1 MGIDIPLTIALPDD
15 IKETNYNK
23 QFGKCVT
30 VLECNVTYGNKGAI
44 KSFMQLINV
53 ERYVMLPSAT
63 LFPKINKRSLSP
75 DKKIIVTYSLENPCV
90 SNDDLLRLNLD
101 IKQNCDPSLPLNK
114 RKNYKLKSI
123 HFQLKETMEVYSKS
137 STFEEPRE
145 NIISTSSNQLT
156 DQLISM
162 NGINLKFNI
171 KVSTKDPLFKN
182 FLSTSQEPAFLFK
195 LPSSSSAA
203 AAAASPSYPI
213 RTKLLQNKSNDI
225 PLQYH
230 TSISTRGKLFSVS
243 HSLEMK
249 FKLANAKDFQLT
261 QRIDVSPWSPTK
273 IKYIDQIINN
283 EKMTAQFATKFYNN
297 FGTIKKN
304 SHSGNLEYP
313 VLPPVIHY
321 ENAQEA
327 VPLIE

>member
-1 MGIDIPLTIALPDD
+1 
-15 IKETNYNK
+15 
-23 QFGKCVT
+23 
-30 VLECNVTYGNKGAI
+30 
-44 KSFMQLINV
+44 
-53 ERYVMLPSAT
+53 
-63 LFPKINKRSLSP
+63 
-75 DKKIIVTYSLENPCV
+75 
-90 SNDDLLRLNLD
+90 
-101 IKQNCDPSLPLNK
+101 
-114 RKNYKLKSI
+114 
-123 HFQLKETMEVYSKS
+123 MEVYSKS